1 MAPSPKNVTVYGRL
15 SFPTWTAKE
24 AYDLSQKGSY
34 PAADVA
40 SSTPS
45 FMLLVTDAQWSKFYK
60 HATEV
65 FLPYCVEQNKKGEKR
80 DSLTAAEVKALTDCL
95 DDLANAALNTPAK
108 VVHEKSAELAPEAV
122 ATIKVLGS
130 KGQDMDLKA
139 IVNDESELAVPD
151 PDILSF
157 PVVRPIAQTTHQM
170 YPGALVAVTL
180 NLYAYHNGK
189 HAGFSAGAA
198 SNTAVFKA
206 DAERFGGSGSVDV
219 DEMFM
224 D

>member
-1 MAPSPKNVTVYGRL
+1 MPASPKNVTIYGRL
-15 SFPTWTAKE
+15 SFPSFTAKE
-24 AYDLSQKGSY
+24 AFDLSQKGSY

-40 SSTPS
+40 SASPS
-45 FMLLVTDAQWSKFYK
+45 FMLLVTDTQWAKFYK

-65 FLPYCVEQNKKGEKR
+65 FLPYCADQHKKGEKK
-80 DSLTAAEVKALTDCL
+80 DALDPKEVAALVACL

-108 VVHEKSAELAPEAV
+108 VVHEKSQVLAPEAV
-122 ATIKVLGS
+122 ATIKVIGG
-130 KGQDMDLKA
+130 KGVDMELKA

-157 PVVRPIAQTTHQM
+157 PVVKPIHLTTHQM

-189 HAGFSAGAA
+189 HPGFSAG
-198 SNTAVFKA
+198 SNTPVFKA
-206 DAERFGGSGSVDV
+206 DAERFGGGVSVDE
-219 DEMFM
+219 DDIFL